1 MPAIPAALNRNPGAF
16 DPADDL
22 DPRSVSPNDPL
33 SPRSPRLFVPRQAT
47 DSSGGYIPLS
57 YQGLNSGPAPGA
69 VVGIVL
75 GSVAGFLLI
84 VWLLMTVANLSD
96 RNAIAGEEE
105 IVVHERHPRSSR
117 SRRSRRSSR
126 HEIREV
132 SRSPRPHQHIVVEE
146 RRTSMPPP
154 PPPQP
159 RPRSRSVLV
168 EERVTTERE
177 RRVDGDDIVE
187 VIEEHSPPPRR
198 HRSSRRESGGYRSV
212 DPDLYAGGNYP
223 QHHISRGRRNRK

>member
-1 MPAIPAALNRNPGAF
+1 MPANY
-16 DPADDL
+16 
-22 DPRSVSPNDPL
+22 
-33 SPRSPRLFVPRQAT
+33 

-84 VWLLMTVANLSD
+84 AWLLLTVANLSG

-105 IVVHERHPRSSR
+105 IV
-117 SRRSRRSSR
+117 
-126 HEIREV
+126 
-132 SRSPRPHQHIVVEE
+132 HIVVEE
-146 RRTSMPPP
+146 RRTSVPPP

-187 VIEEHSPPPRR
+187 VIEEHSPPRR
-198 HRSSRRESGGYRSV
+198 HRSRRESGGYRSV

-223 QHHISRGRRNRK
+223 QHHISRDRRHRK

>member
-1 MPAIPAALNRNPGAF
+1 MPTIPRAQAPNGVTVLAAAF
-16 DPADDL
+16 KSRSAPA
-22 DPRSVSPNDPL
+22 SDPL
-33 SPRSPRLFVPRQAT
+33 PAGSHSHLIPRQAY

-84 VWLLMTVANLSD
+84 AWLLLTVANLGG

-105 IVVHERHPRSSR
+105 IVVRERPPRSPR
-117 SRRSRRSSR
+117 SRRSRRTSR
-126 HEIREV
+126 HEHEIREI
-132 SRSPRPHQHIVVEE
+132 SRSPRPHIIVEE
-146 RRTSMPPP
+146 RRTSGPPP

-168 EERVTTERE
+168 EERISAE

-187 VIEEHSPPPRR
+187 VIEEHSPPRR
-198 HRSSRRESGGYRSV
+198 HRSRRDSGGYR
-212 DPDLYAGGNYP
+212 
-223 QHHISRGRRNRK
+223 

>member
-1 MPAIPAALNRNPGAF
+1 MPAIPHAQAPNGVTLDAAAF
-16 DPADDL
+16 ES
-22 DPRSVSPNDPL
+22 RSIPTSDPL
-33 SPRSPRLFVPRQAT
+33 PANSYSHLITRQAY

-84 VWLLMTVANLSD
+84 AWLLLTVANLGS

-105 IVVHERHPRSSR
+105 VVVRERPPRSPR
-117 SRRSRRSSR
+117 SRRSRRTSR
-126 HEIREV
+126 HEHEIREI
-132 SRSPRPHQHIVVEE
+132 SRSPRPHPHIIVEE
-146 RRTSMPPP
+146 RRTSGPPP

-168 EERVTTERE
+168 EERISAE

-187 VIEEHSPPPRR
+187 VIEEHSPPRR
-198 HRSSRRESGGYRSV
+198 HRSRRDSGGYRSV
-212 DPDLYAGGNYP
+212 DPMVFANGN
-223 QHHISRGRRNRK
+223 

>member
-1 MPAIPAALNRNPGAF
+1 MPAVPPALDAPIAAPGPAAL
-16 DPADDL
+16 L
-22 DPRSVSPNDPL
+22 EPRSAAASNPL
-33 SPRSPRLFVPRQAT
+33 LARSSRHVVPRQNY

-84 VWLLMTVANLSD
+84 AWLLLTVANLSG

-105 IVVHERHPRSSR
+105 IVVRERHARSPR

-126 HEIREV
+126 HEIREI

-146 RRTSMPPP
+146 RRTSVPPP

-187 VIEEHSPPPRR
+187 VIEEHSPPRR
-198 HRSSRRESGGYRSV
+198 HRSRRESGGYRSV

-223 QHHISRGRRNRK
+223 QHHISRGRRHRK

>member
-1 MPAIPAALNRNPGAF
+1 MPAIPPALDQSLPASVP
-16 DPADDL
+16 DPAL
-22 DPRSVSPNDPL
+22 VIKLRSVSPHGSLPAN
-33 SPRSPRLFVPRQAT
+33 SARLLVPRQAS
-47 DSSGGYIPLS
+47 DSTGGYIPLS
-57 YQGLNSGPAPGA
+57 YQGLDSGPAPGA

-84 VWLLMTVANLSD
+84 VWLLMTLTNLNG

-105 IVVHERHPRSSR
+105 IVVRERPPRSPR

-146 RRTSMPPP
+146 RRTSVPPP

-168 EERVTTERE
+168 EERVTSERE

-187 VIEEHSPPPRR
+187 VIEEHSPPSR
-198 HRSSRRESGGYRSV
+198 HRSRRDSGGYR
-212 DPDLYAGGNYP
+212 PRY
-223 QHHISRGRRNRK
+223 